1 MYILIEYLLFDIFY
15 AQIEIVYI
23 NNKFALHFINKTHGE
38 LKLFTVIDNNLS
50 KGHRQLNS

>member
-38 LKLFTVIDNNLS
+38 LKLFTVFDNNLS
-50 KGHRQLNS
+50 KGHRLLNS

>member
-23 NNKFALHFINKTHGE
+23 NNKFTLHFINKTHGE

-50 KGHRQLNS
+50 NGHRPLNS